1 MNDKPVLSFQRLD
14 YWDVDVQAHLDLM
27 LQQLES
33 SQDLQALAWPLALA
47 VPLAD
52 LTGSATYNSGGVF
65 SGSDEQGAT
74 LQGVSMTF
82 LLDLAAGSISNGR
95 LLVLDGSDEL
105 WNVGFNG
112 RVSGAM
118 ATMTDIDG
126 TVANTRVVT
135 GGAMQGYFIG
145 NPLQPD
151 IITGFQLQSGG
162 DAVQGLTILR
172 Q

>member
-1 MNDKPVLSFQRLD
+1 MNDKPVVSFRDLD
-14 YWDVDVQAHLDLM
+14 YWDVDIQAHLDSM

-33 SQDLQALAWPLALA
+33 SQDLETLAWPVALA
-47 VPLAD
+47 VSLAD
-52 LTGSATYNSGGVF
+52 LSGTATYNSGELY

-74 LQGVSMTF
+74 LQGVSMSF

-95 LLVLDGSDEL
+95 LLVLDGTREL

-112 RVSGAM
+112 VVRGAM
-118 ATMTDIDG
+118 ATMTDING
-126 TVANTRVVT
+126 TVTDTRAVT
-135 GGAMQGYFIG
+135 GGNMQGYFID

-151 IITGFQLQSGG
+151 FITGFQLQSGS